1 MITYSELR
9 LAEPPLPEMYRV
21 VGMPLGSRC
30 KRIERLIDG
39 WRVWLSTADY
49 VFGTWLELYDDGSI
63 VNVTT
68 RADEGDESFV
78 VRPSDDEIRRKLP

>member
-9 LAEPPLPEMYRV
+9 LAQRPLPKMHRI

-39 WRVWLSTADY
+39 WRVWLNTNDY

-63 VNVTT
+63 VSVTT
-68 RADEGDESFV
+68 RVDEGDESFV